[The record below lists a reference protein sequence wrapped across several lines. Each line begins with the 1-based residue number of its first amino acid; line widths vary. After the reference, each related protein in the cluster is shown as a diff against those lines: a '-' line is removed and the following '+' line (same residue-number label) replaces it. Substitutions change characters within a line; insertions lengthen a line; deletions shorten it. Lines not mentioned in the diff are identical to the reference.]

1 MDFVLGQWID
11 GNSIKLENM
20 RKRMGLGR
28 KNDLSFG
35 HTVFEVS
42 IEYWMVMDFSLKE
55 KIGMSDLGLEV
66 ISILEML
73 KSCGQMKSLM
83 EILQSDNTGPR
94 REL

>member
-20 RKRMGLGR
+20 RRRMGLGR

-42 IEYWMVMDFSLKE
+42 IEYWVIMDFSLKE
-55 KIGMSDLGLEV
+55 KIWNERFRFRSHQHPGNV
-66 ISILEML
+66 
-73 KSCGQMKSLM
+73 
-83 EILQSDNTGPR
+83 EIMWTDEIIDGDFA
-94 REL
+94 E

>member
-1 MDFVLGQWID
+1 
-11 GNSIKLENM
+11 
-20 RKRMGLGR
+20 
-28 KNDLSFG
+28 
-35 HTVFEVS
+35 
-42 IEYWMVMDFSLKE
+42 
-55 KIGMSDLGLEV
+55 MSDLGLEV